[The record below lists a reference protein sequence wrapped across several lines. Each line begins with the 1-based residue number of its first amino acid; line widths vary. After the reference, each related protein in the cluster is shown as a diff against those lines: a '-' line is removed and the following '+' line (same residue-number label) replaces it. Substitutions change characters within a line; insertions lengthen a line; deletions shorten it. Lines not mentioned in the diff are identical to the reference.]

1 MPILKLRR
9 NQSSPLTC
17 EDMDQNWEATLDRS
31 LHQGTQLANTI
42 SDLKSTVQSYDF
54 ILALQTCC
62 TNLTNQLEDL
72 QDSIF
77 GNGELSTLITN
88 LRTELLQDIAEVQTD
103 LNILKNRVAA
113 TENNIATINTTLI
126 SLGNSITGL
135 ASSKA
140 NIASPTFT
148 GVPKAPT
155 AIAGADSDQIA
166 TVGYV
171 NNVAS
176 GVIAGIPSSVPIGS
190 VLPYSGASISDTN
203 YVMANG
209 QAISRTTYAAYFTLV
224 STTYGA
230 GDGTTTFN
238 VPNLQ
243 QRVPVGVGTGYSIGA
258 TGGEATH
265 TLNISQM
272 PSHTHTVYPHTH
284 TVNDPGHKH
293 TLRTQGVSDGLEDN
307 DEMGYVGGGNPSRT
321 IDAPT
326 SAKVTTGITINSV
339 QNVLYSNGGD
349 QPHNNMQPYIV
360 LNYIVKV
367 K

>member
-1 MPILKLRR
+1 MPVLKLRR
-9 NQSSPLTC
+9 NLSSPLTC

-42 SDLKSTVQSYDF
+42 SNLKSTVQGYDF

-77 GNGELSTLITN
+77 GDGELSTFINN
-88 LRTELLQDIAEVQTD
+88 LRNELLQDIAEVQTD
-103 LNILKNRVAA
+103 LNVLKNRVTA
-113 TENNIATINTTLI
+113 TETNIATINPTLI

-140 NIASPTFT
+140 NIDSPIFT

-155 AIAGADSDQIA
+155 AISGASSDQIA

-176 GVIAGIPSSVPIGS
+176 GIIAGVPSSIPVGS
-190 VLPYSGASISDTN
+190 VIPYSGASISDPN
-203 YVMANG
+203 YVLANG
-209 QAISRTTYAAYFTLV
+209 QAISRTTYASYFTLV
-224 STTYGA
+224 GIIYGT
-230 GDGTTTFN
+230 GDGINTFN

-243 QRVPVGVGTGYSIGA
+243 QRIPVGAGSGYTLGA
-258 TGGEATH
+258 TGGAATH
-265 TLNISQM
+265 TLTTNEM
-272 PSHTHTVYPHTH
+272 PTHSHTGTHSH
-284 TVNDPGHKH
+284 TVNDPMH
-293 TLRTQGVSDGLEDN
+293 THVGVDTY
-307 DEMGYVGGGNPSRT
+307 MTNPSGDHPGG
-321 IDAPT
+321 IVGNSSFGSSPVNIVYH
-326 SAKVTTGITINSV
+326 SSTGITINSASV
-339 QNVLYSNGGD
+339 TTSD
-349 QPHNNMQPYIV
+349 QGSSQAHNNMQPYIV